1 MRLALYEPDIPQ
13 NTGAIMR
20 LCSCFATPLDIIEP
34 CGFALNDRK
43 MRRAGMDYIEQ
54 LDLTRHSDWD
64 AFYQHTR
71 ENNHRII
78 LLTTKATTSFVDFSF
93 QTGDILMA
101 GRESVGVPESVHAQV
116 DERITIPMAPAARS
130 INVSQSCA
138 IVLSEAL
145 RQTNGFAIQSET

>member
-1 MRLALYEPDIPQ
+1 
-13 NTGAIMR
+13 
-20 LCSCFATPLDIIEP
+20 
-34 CGFALNDRK
+34 